1 MGSCCSSYSCAARW
15 ERPATHYPIAITLDV
30 TSPDRC
36 PPGVRPRRRR
46 AQLRRTLSWRKFFA
60 RLSDLAR
67 GCGWG
72 GIRGGGPDINTLHA
86 NKDERH
92 KKKHLDISCYLV
104 KLSKE
109 RKFSTK
115 RTASTD
121 PVTGRLGVAINDG
134 VPSAKFR
141 PIRAA
146 VLPTAA
152 RHGGSGLRLRRQ
164 NRQLE

>member
-36 PPGVRPRRRR
+36 PPGSGSEAETAQGAASAHTQEEIFCKTFRWREGVGGGDKRWRPRY
-46 AQLRRTLSWRKFFA
+46 F
-60 RLSDLAR
+60 
-67 GCGWG
+67 
-72 GIRGGGPDINTLHA
+72 NTLHA

-92 KKKHLDISCYLV
+92 KKHTSISRV
-104 KLSKE
+104 ILSNFQKKVFDE
-109 RKFSTK
+109 ASC
-115 RTASTD
+115 STD
-121 PVTGRLGVAINDG
+121 PVTGWLGVPINDG
-134 VPSAKFR
+134 VPMAFHR
-141 PIRAA
+141 Q
-146 VLPTAA
+146 TAA